1 MQEKVG
7 KRDKV
12 PISLSDLKWEKC
24 SDIIFEMDLL
34 A

>member
-7 KRDKV
+7 ERDKV
-12 PISLSDLKWEKC
+12 PISLSDLKWGKV
-24 SDIIFEMDLL
+24 SDRKFEINLL